1 MPHSIPYNAKIFEA
15 RNSQNRK
22 SSTPFASFGASPLG
36 CSAFG
41 PSGQLLSLPLSI
53 LYRFQHTSSPFH
65 PYSPFPLE
73 PKASK
78 LRISTSSGRVFG
90 VQTFGPPAFKV
101 HPRALST
108 FVVSST
114 LVVLHRLSD
123 FEAVADHSVILR
135 LFVHA
140 LDASYIDCLYSTL
153 HTQESSPP
161 PESIP
166 SVSISVCVPSSLW
179 PFEFS
184 IRSFA
189 FSIRSFASQAVLPP
203 SSELLGYPIL
213 ALSSHRAHS
222 EASKSS
228 GLQVERLRA
237 FDRILACFIVPI
249 GCS

>member
-123 FEAVADHSVILR
+123 FEALADHSVILR

-153 HTQESSPP
+153 HTKESSPP
-161 PESIP
+161 PQNRSPVFLSQSACPRVFGRSSLRFIVSRASFDTSQVRQPFLRPLSFLVTPSSRYRVIARIP
-166 SVSISVCVPSSLW
+166 KRQNHRVFKSSGCVPS
-179 PFEFS
+179 
-184 IRSFA
+184 
-189 FSIRSFASQAVLPP
+189 
-203 SSELLGYPIL
+203 
-213 ALSSHRAHS
+213 
-222 EASKSS
+222 
-228 GLQVERLRA
+228 
-237 FDRILACFIVPI
+237 I
-249 GCS
+249 GF